1 MTISAVMIY
10 NITMIPISRRNVIG
24 SGLNPKIPARGV
36 KGKTNVIIT
45 IDKVA
50 INRYFPG
57 RLLKKGTL
65 LLITSTIKDA
75 ETTDSI
81 NQPVL
86 N

>member
-1 MTISAVMIY
+1 MT
-10 NITMIPISRRNVIG
+10 PISRRKDNG
-24 SGLNPKIPARGV
+24 SGVNPKIPVRGV
-36 KGKTNVIIT
+36 KGKINVITT

-57 RLLKKGTL
+57 RLLKKGFL
-65 LLITSTIKDA
+65 LRITSTINDA
-75 ETTDSI
+75 ETTDSR